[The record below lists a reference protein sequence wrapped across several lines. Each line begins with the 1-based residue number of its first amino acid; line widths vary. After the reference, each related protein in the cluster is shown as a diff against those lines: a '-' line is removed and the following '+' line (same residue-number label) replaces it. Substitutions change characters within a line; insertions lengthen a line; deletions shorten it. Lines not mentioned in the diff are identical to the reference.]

1 MVSEKIDG
9 DQNEHIASSRAVG
22 ILRVARDNWLALSII
37 AVVIVAYL
45 LLRTRPSDL
54 TSLQELDNVIS
65 GGQPTLVEFY
75 SNV

>member
-1 MVSEKIDG
+1 MSEKTDE

-37 AVVIVAYL
+37 AAVIIAYL
-45 LLRTRPSDL
+45 LLRTQPSDL
-54 TSLQELDNVIS
+54 TSLQQLDDVIS
-65 GGQPTLVEFY
+65 GGQPILVEFY